1 MVYKDI
7 FNYYGGPNCPIDAT
21 LGLISRKWVIA
32 IIRDMYV
39 GKKHFNEFKENKVG
53 LNNSVLSDTLKFMEE
68 NHLIE
73 KKISDK
79 KIRSNTE
86 YILTEK
92 AKKLNKVIYELV
104 CYGVDV
110 LGCDSDK
117 IEDFPEE
124 MKEGYKELLEI

>member
-1 MVYKDI
+1 MDYEEI

-21 LGLISRKWVIA
+21 LELISRKWVIA

-39 GKKHFNEFKENKVG
+39 GKKHFNEFKENKRG

-68 NHLIE
+68 NQLIE
-73 KKISDK
+73 KKISEK

-92 AKKLNKVIYELV
+92 AKKLNKVIYEMV

-110 LGCDSDK
+110 LGCDFDK
-117 IEDFPEE
+117 IDDFPEK
-124 MKEGYKELLEI
+124 MKEGYKIVLEI